1 VVVEVIMKSTGSVSD
16 VTGKDTLRLMR
27 VALGQQPGDLA
38 VVNARVLNVYTGELL
53 ERQSVVACDRW
64 IAYAGEHNAGMIGPA
79 TEVIDAAGKV
89 VIPGLIDGHTHLAG
103 FYNATEFI
111 KHAAPGGTTTII
123 TEAFEPYAAGGY
135 ACMVEYLESIADQP
149 IKIYATAPPMVSIN
163 KAQTGIDAQDLE
175 QLLAR
180 PEILGMG
187 EIYWQ
192 GVLQTP
198 ELLLAT
204 MRTTMAAGK
213 TLEGHSAGARGGKLA
228 AYAATGVSSCHE
240 PITAAEAL
248 ERLRLG
254 MHVMAREGNVRRD
267 LKAIAEIRHM
277 GVDLRRLTLVSDGIA
292 PGDLLED
299 GYMETVV
306 QRAIEYGFDPVAAI
320 QMTTL
325 NVAEHF
331 SIDHLVGGIA
341 PGRYA
346 DLVIIPDL
354 QTIRAQIVISNGQ
367 VIARQGRI
375 VVPPRA
381 HTFSATSR
389 NTIHLPRPMTGADFG
404 IPANGRQGNVDIV
417 VIDMV
422 TDLVTGEQSMSLPVH
437 DGRIKCDP
445 ARDLVKV
452 AVVDRRH
459 TPGKTFTALIHG
471 FHLHSGAFA
480 TSLAW
485 DTSNMIVVGADE
497 AAMAQCI
504 NRIKALQ
511 GGIVVADGGAIL
523 AELALPVF
531 GTLSDLPMEELAERL
546 TRINEAI
553 KRLGV
558 LFPDPLLTLG
568 TLTGAAIPYLRI
580 CEEGLVQIKTGRL
593 LENLVG

>member
-1 VVVEVIMKSTGSVSD
+1 VVEVIMKSTGSVSD
-16 VTGKDTLRLMR
+16 VSRKDTMRLMQ

-38 VVNARVLNVYTGELL
+38 VVNARLLNVYTGELL
-53 ERQSVVACDRW
+53 ERQSVVACDQW

-103 FYNATEFI
+103 YYTVTEFI

-135 ACMVEYLESIADQP
+135 AGMVEYLDSIADQP

-163 KAQTGIDAQDLE
+163 KAQTGIDPQDLE

-180 PEILGMG
+180 AEMLGMG

-192 GVLQTP
+192 AVLQTP
-198 ELLLAT
+198 ELLLST
-204 MRTTMAAGK
+204 MRTTLMAGK

-267 LKAIAEIRHM
+267 LKAISEIRHM

-292 PGDLLED
+292 PIDLLD
-299 GYMETVV
+299 GGYMENVL

-346 DLVIIPDL
+346 DMVIIPDL
-354 QTIRAQIVISNGQ
+354 QTIRAQTVISNGQ
-367 VIARQGRI
+367 VIASQGRI

-381 HTFSATSR
+381 HTFSASSR
-389 NTIHLPRPMTGADFG
+389 NTIHLPRAMTAADFD
-404 IPANGRQGNVDIV
+404 IPASGHQGDVDV
-417 VIDMV
+417 LVIDMV
-422 TDLVTGEQSMSLPVH
+422 TDLVTREQIVSLPVH
-437 DGRIKCDP
+437 EGQIQCDP
-445 ARDLVKV
+445 HRDLVKV

-459 TPGKTFTALIHG
+459 TPGKTFTALTRG
-471 FHLHSGAFA
+471 FHLQSGAFA

-485 DTSNMIVVGADE
+485 DTSNIIAVGADE
-497 AAMAQCI
+497 ADMALCI

-511 GGIVVADGGAIL
+511 GGVVVAGGGAIL
-523 AELALPVF
+523 AQLALPVF
-531 GTLSDLPMEELAERL
+531 GTISDLPMGELAERL
-546 TRINEAI
+546 THINEAI
-553 KRLGV
+553 KGLGV
-558 LFPDPLLTLG
+558 LFPDPLLTLA

-580 CEEGLVQIKTGRL
+580 CEEGLVQLKTGRIL
-593 LENLVG
+593 KNQVG